1 MKILLTGGTGFF
13 GKNLIKILEKSKIKV
28 LVISRKYRKS
38 DFKNIKYL
46 KSDLRLSNNNFNKI
60 KKFNPLIVVNFAWEG
75 IPNFSKKICEKNYND
90 QVFFFKKILSLN
102 NLKKIISL
110 GSCWEYKKKYG
121 ICSENSNLNKSNYF
135 SKSKNNLREFLYK
148 KCKEKNIYFLWFRV
162 FYAFGPHQKNN
173 SLIPYVRKKIVNG
186 KSLEKIN
193 LENQNDFIYI
203 KDCCKIIYTS
213 ILRKLP
219 SGIYNLGTG
228 KLVSVG
234 FITNL
239 ILKYFKK
246 DEIKSRKKLKS
257 SIYASK
263 TKYTNHFTKIKLTN
277 TKNAILETLK
287 SYETS

>member
-1 MKILLTGGTGFF
+1 MNILLTGGTGFF
-13 GKNLIKILEKSKIKV
+13 GKNFIKILEKSELKV

-38 DFKNIKYL
+38 EFKNIKYI
-46 KSDLRLSNNNFNKI
+46 KSDLRLSKINFNRI

-75 IPNFSKKICEKNYND
+75 IPNFSKKICDKNYKD

-121 ICSENSNLNKSNYF
+121 ICSENSNLNKSSYF
-135 SKSKNNLREFLYK
+135 SKSKNNLREFLDK
-148 KCKEKNIYFLWFRV
+148 NCKEKNINFLWFRV
-162 FYAFGPHQKNN
+162 FYAFGPYQKNN
-173 SLIPYVRKKIVNG
+173 SLIPYVKKKIVNG
-186 KSLEKIN
+186 ESLENIN

-203 KDCCKIIYTS
+203 KDCCKIIYNS

-228 KLVSVG
+228 KLISVK

-239 ILKYFKK
+239 VLKHFKK

-263 TKYTNHFTKIKLTN
+263 IRYNIHFRKIKLTN
-277 TKNAILETLK
+277 ITKAILETVK
-287 SYETS
+287 SYEVS